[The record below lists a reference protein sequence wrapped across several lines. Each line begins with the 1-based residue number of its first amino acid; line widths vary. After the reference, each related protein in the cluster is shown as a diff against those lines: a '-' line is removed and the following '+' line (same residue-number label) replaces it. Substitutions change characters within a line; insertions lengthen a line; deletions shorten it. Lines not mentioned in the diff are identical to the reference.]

1 MDASAWTEKS
11 NEIKQAFLEKL
22 TDAKW
27 QKEKEEVINVS
38 VMELFI

>member
-22 TDAKW
+22 NDAKW
-27 QKEKEEVINVS
+27 QKEKEEVIN
-38 VMELFI
+38 LFIRFII